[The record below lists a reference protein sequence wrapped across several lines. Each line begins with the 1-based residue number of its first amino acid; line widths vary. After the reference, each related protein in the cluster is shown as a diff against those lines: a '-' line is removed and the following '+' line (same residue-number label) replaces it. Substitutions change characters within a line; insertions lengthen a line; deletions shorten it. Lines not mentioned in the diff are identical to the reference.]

1 MTSLDPH
8 TSPEHT
14 PVCGE
19 EAGSVPVIAGWV
31 AVPSRDRMTAPI
43 CHVKQGSPSKDG
55 SWERWYLRWV
65 LFLHT
70 LSYPCGNLK
79 CQGSWGGGP
88 EWNLLRVQFQR
99 RHVPLVIGGQPCA
112 PVRPSQERNHGE
124 NCRELVTAMGLEQ

>member
-8 TSPEHT
+8 TSPELT

-31 AVPSRDRMTAPI
+31 VVPSRDRMTAPT
-43 CHVKQGSPSKDG
+43 CHVKPGSPSKDG

-79 CQGSWGGGP
+79 CQGSWGGGA
-88 EWNLLRVQFQR
+88 RVEFAEGTVSEEACSACDWRATLCTCQAQ
-99 RHVPLVIGGQPCA
+99 
-112 PVRPSQERNHGE
+112 SGE
-124 NCRELVTAMGLEQ
+124 KSRGKL